1 MTGRLLDHAS
11 LPTEQWR
18 EGVLTRML
26 VSVVTGAAELCIFEQ
41 FCDPGCG
48 APIHTHT
55 VEEVLTVLQ
64 GSAEITLGEG
74 RHPLKAGQSAV
85 IPAGLRHGFIKTGEA
100 VLHVKATLAAPVFEA
115 FDEGGVMRRRWATE

>member
-1 MTGRLLDHAS
+1 MKGRILDHAS

-26 VSVVTGAAELCIFEQ
+26 VSAVTGSAELCIFEQ

-55 VEEVLTVLQ
+55 VEEVLAVLQ
-64 GSAEITLGEG
+64 GAAEITLGAAQ
-74 RHPLKAGQSAV
+74 HSLSAGQSVV
-85 IPAGLRHGFIKTGEA
+85 IPAGLRHGFVNTGEG
-100 VLHVKATLAAPVFEA
+100 VLHVQATLAAPVFEA
-115 FDEGGVMRRRWATE
+115 SDEGGVMRRRWAAV

>member
-1 MTGRLLDHAS
+1 MKGRILDPAS

-26 VSVVTGAAELCIFEQ
+26 VSAVTGAAELCIFEQ

-55 VEEVLTVLQ
+55 VEEVLAVLQ
-64 GSAEITLGEG
+64 GAAEITLGAA
-74 RHPLKAGQSAV
+74 RHSLSAGQSVV
-85 IPAGLRHGFIKTGEA
+85 IPAGLRHGFVNTGES
-100 VLHVKATLAAPVFEA
+100 VLHVQATLAAPVFEA
-115 FDEGGVMRRRWATE
+115 LDEGGVMRRRWAAA